1 MRTWIIFTWII
12 SCCLGSQA
20 LGKKAAQTEESWLGK
35 LTPEAQKLIKNSR
48 WIGQG
53 NPKPTK
59 HPMTRQQCQNKLKKL
74 NVSYDNPKF
83 EKICGAPYMAPL
95 YNPNKEK
102 IADATTCIDQFEF
115 PNQPC
120 EYPIVWVRAKEAAEI
135 CNAMGKRICDAHEWE
150 GGCEGRLLAPD
161 YDFSLGKPTDAN
173 IVKRRRLAHNKKN
186 EKTWAMGKKW
196 QKGQCATGGSK
207 SRGCNG
213 GNWQKCGSNTFP
225 AGARAGYS
233 LRAGFEGGQMPL
245 FRKLPQRGFNRTRF
259 QIPCAVVNLGELA
272 KLSGDKVD
280 LESLK
285 EAGLIRANSKR
296 VKLLG
301 TGEADKAYQVNVT
314 FVSKTAKEKIESA
327 GGSFLSD

>member
-20 LGKKAAQTEESWLGK
+20 LGKKAAHTEESWLGK

-53 NPKPTK
+53 NPRPTK
-59 HPMTRQQCQNKLKKL
+59 HPMTRQECQNKLKKL

-83 EKICGAPYMAPL
+83 EKICGATYMAPL
-95 YNPNKEK
+95 YNPKKET
-102 IADATTCIDQFEF
+102 ITDATTCIDQFEF

-120 EYPIVWVRAKEAAEI
+120 EYPIVWVRAKEATEI

-150 GGCEGRLLAPD
+150 GACEGRLLAPD

-207 SRGCNG
+207 SKGCNG

-225 AGARAGYS
+225 S
-233 LRAGFEGGQMPL
+233 
-245 FRKLPQRGFNRTRF
+245 
-259 QIPCAVVNLGELA
+259 
-272 KLSGDKVD
+272 
-280 LESLK
+280 
-285 EAGLIRANSKR
+285 
-296 VKLLG
+296 
-301 TGEADKAYQVNVT
+301 
-314 FVSKTAKEKIESA
+314 
-327 GGSFLSD
+327 GSFPKCKSQLEVYDQHGNAAEHMNLPLTETQMASNNKQVLGVTEMKGSWFVFDKIYAHQDYCRWRAPYWHGTKVLHKKSHHNYHLGFRCCKNIQR